1 MSKQQI
7 KYFQVNDKK
16 SKYKLKKGSYEKI
29 RTLGEGSFGKV
40 ILVKKENSI
49 NQNDSNYFA
58 LKISKRFKR
67 ELKKKESILT
77 DEKDN
82 KEEEE
87 KPIEMNFLEFRELI
101 IMKKIKHPNVV
112 NLIDYNLC
120 REDREIYILMDY
132 LPTDLGKFFADN
144 RKNPN
149 VMNEQ
154 FFKKIAYQILNGVN
168 YLHKKQ
174 IMHRDLKL
182 ENILYDEKKDIAR
195 IGDFGL
201 SRQFDYDI
209 SCQYTDVGTYPYKP
223 PELILGL
230 THYSTAFDI
239 WSTGCIFV
247 EIITGSHLFGEDNDV
262 GVLKLMFNIFGSFN
276 ENILPDFKNFPNSHL
291 LEKIS
296 QTEGIGLRNYILKKE
311 KIIEIKDDNFYDL
324 IERMLCIDPTKR
336 INAKD
341 CLLHSWFSNMNR
353 TSLDIM

>member
-1 MSKQQI
+1 MSKQKI

-16 SKYKLKKGSYEKI
+16 TKYKCKKGSYEKI

-67 ELKKKESILT
+67 EIKKKKDSILA

-101 IMKKIKHPNVV
+101 IMKRIKHPNVV

-120 REDREIYILMDY
+120 HEEREIWILMDY

-144 RKNPN
+144 KKNPN

-182 ENILYDEKKDIAR
+182 ENILYDEKKNIAR
-195 IGDFGL
+195 IADFGL

-230 THYSTAFDI
+230 THYSTAFDL
-239 WSTGCIFV
+239 WSIGCIFV
-247 EIITGSHLFGEDNDV
+247 EIVTGSHLFGEDNAL
-262 GVLKLMFNIFGSFN
+262 GVLKLMVNIFGSFN
-276 ENILPDFKNFPNSHL
+276 EKVLPDFKHFPNSQL
-291 LEKIS
+291 LENLPQI
-296 QTEGIGLRNYILKKE
+296 EGIGLRNYIKSKKKFE
-311 KIIEIKDDNFYDL
+311 FEDDKFYDL
-324 IERMLCIDPTKR
+324 IERILCIDPTLR

-341 CLLHSWFSNMNR
+341 CLLHSWFSNMN
-353 TSLDIM
+353 